1 MKLEVCVDTIL
12 SARRAAEGGADRI
25 ELCSSL
31 KHGGLTPSPGV
42 VATINEIFKGKRGEK
57 PTRCSIFVMVRPRP
71 GDFTYSEEE
80 VVSMCSD
87 IDYAASLGADG
98 VVFGAL
104 TRGGKVDEGVTARLV
119 AKCKEHSLGMTFHRA
134 IDLVHDWREALTLL
148 SKLGVDRVLT
158 AGQESSAFV
167 GLRTVVEM
175 VRFVRENDLGMT
187 VMAGAGINAKNVL
200 EFLQT
205 AEEGCELGSLVDI
218 HGSFKE
224 TVDSEAN
231 YSWRADPNRDF
242 GSHWVSG
249 SSQIKSAK
257 QIMESFCKNI
267 KTRDPIPRK

>member
-1 MKLEVCVDTIL
+1 MCCD
-12 SARRAAEGGADRI
+12 DD
-25 ELCSSL
+25 
-31 KHGGLTPSPGV
+31 GLTHTRSP
-42 VATINEIFKGKRGEK
+42 F
-57 PTRCSIFVMVRPRP
+57 
-71 GDFTYSEEE
+71 
-80 VVSMCSD
+80 
-87 IDYAASLGADG
+87 LL
-98 VVFGAL
+98 L
-104 TRGGKVDEGVTARLV
+104 TRFR
-119 AKCKEHSLGMTFHRA
+119 
-134 IDLVHDWREALTLL
+134 
-148 SKLGVDRVLT
+148 
-158 AGQESSAFV
+158 
-167 GLRTVVEM
+167 
-175 VRFVRENDLGMT
+175 
-187 VMAGAGINAKNVL
+187 KNVL